1 MTLKGILMRR
11 PLVGTAVSAT
21 LILAACSSGGGGET
35 MPSPTSTES
44 PEAAAAVDVTA
55 TEYSFAVPG
64 EVAGGVVQMRFTN
77 TGGYPH
83 EFAFARIEEGKT
95 ESDVKAVIESG
106 EEPPEWA
113 EDVAGVPALSPGQSA
128 AITRTL
134 EPGSYVFL
142 CFFPDPEGT
151 PHAALGM
158 YELFTIAGDSGAAL
172 PEPDA
177 TITAT
182 DAGLE
187 LPTLSSGE
195 QTVEFEN
202 GGTEPHELALVVF
215 EPGKGIKDVDRWIG
229 SGYQGEPPVTFLGGM
244 QTIPAGESVFLSI
257 DFEPAV
263 EYTALDFTTNSRETF
278 TVS

>member
-1 MTLKGILMRR
+1 MRR
-11 PLVGTAVSAT
+11 PLIATAASAG

-35 MPSPTSTES
+35 TPSPTPTES

-55 TEYSFAVPG
+55 TEYSFDVPG
-64 EVAGGVVQMRFTN
+64 AVAGGVVQMRFTN

-95 ESDVKAVIESG
+95 EADVKAVIESG

-113 EDVAGVPALSPGQSA
+113 EDVAGVPALSPGQSV

-187 LPTLSSGE
+187 VPDLPSGE

-215 EPGKGIKDVDRWIG
+215 EPGKGIKDVDGWIEG
-229 SGYQGEPPVTFLGGM
+229 GYQGEPPVAFLGGM